1 MRLICAG
8 GFRFARP
15 PYACRL
21 PAAIVEIQTET
32 SPVTRYRSAA
42 EQATRQADVQ
52 LTRIRKKAQVKRLV
66 EKVIDSEANPSDAER
81 PLVDLHE
88 RLDDPAIEAELG
100 GRSIGAIVAGICRDL
115 GITPDTPQWPDE
127 LVGMDE
133 APADRNDG
141 ATLTPALSRDA
152 GAGVEPPPV
161 LLVLPHSRTAAC
173 LAAERWRPG
182 DRASVRDATRLDSG
196 TRIGGRSRLALT
208 LPSLTRRAP
217 PSPAMRESG
226 FQVWLR
232 LSASRREGARIKSAG
247 DGRRAR

>member
-42 EQATRQADVQ
+42 EQATRQAD
-52 LTRIRKKAQVKRLV
+52 
-66 EKVIDSEANPSDAER
+66 
-81 PLVDLHE
+81 VDLHE